1 MGYLLNNPHFECK
14 HVFFFF
20 FYPLLLHLMFL
31 DLNDLLQALRSCSP
45 VTAGTQ
51 AGHGHRTRGTLK
63 LALPA
68 IDFFVLTALFFSLC
82 PWRHMSNKVEI
93 KNVY

>member
-14 HVFFFF
+14 HVFFF